1 MFHLACCAFK
11 TFLSLQKGKKKK
23 YCFEPFYF
31 ATQDGLATG
40 STHFVLPGQLVS
52 TVLNV
57 TRLDALAN
65 PPLGG
70 KTSTP

>member
-1 MFHLACCAFK
+1 MFNSYVSEGK
-11 TFLSLQKGKKKK
+11 SRQESLKCKKNC
-23 YCFEPFYF
+23 YVPFYF

-40 STHFVLPGQLVS
+40 STPFVLPGQLVS

-57 TRLDALAN
+57 TRLDATAN
-65 PPLGG
+65 PPLDG

>member
-1 MFHLACCAFK
+1 M
-11 TFLSLQKGKKKK
+11 QKNC
-23 YCFEPFYF
+23 YVPFYF

-57 TRLDALAN
+57 TRLDATAN
-65 PPLGG
+65 PPLDG